1 MYVGSLEGGEPKRVF
16 AAKSVAVFA
25 PPASLLWVEDGV
37 LVAQQFD
44 PSGAVVSGEPI
55 PVAQDVGL
63 DEGVYKGAFAV
74 SATGVLA
81 HRFSH
86 GERRQLTWVDRA
98 GVLLGTIGP
107 PDENAL
113 SGSELAPDG
122 RRVAVTRIVQGNQ
135 DVHLIDSGRGV
146 FERFTSHPGLDSF
159 PLWSPDGA
167 RVVFASSCPDGAA
180 FASSVERRRCMF
192 EKAASHAGDDR
203 PLLPSGESKTPM
215 SWSPHGQWL
224 LYNTRHPKTGLD
236 LWAAP
241 MTGDRKQIPVIDTPF
256 DETAG
261 QFSPDGRWVAY
272 QSNESKPVQ
281 IYIRPFPGPGGQRP
295 VTTAGGIQP
304 RWRPDGKEL
313 FYVGLDGRLMAVPIA
328 VGADQQL
335 EPGAAVALFR
345 AQLAT
350 GAAIN
355 STGTGTGAQYAVA
368 SDGQR
373 FLINMS
379 VGEATASPIR
389 VVLNWDAALKK

>member
-1 MYVGSLEGGEPKRVF
+1 
-16 AAKSVAVFA
+16 
-25 PPASLLWVEDGV
+25 
-37 LVAQQFD
+37 
-44 PSGAVVSGEPI
+44 
-55 PVAQDVGL
+55 
-63 DEGVYKGAFAV
+63 
-74 SATGVLA
+74 
-81 HRFSH
+81 
-86 GERRQLTWVDRA
+86 
-98 GVLLGTIGP
+98 
-107 PDENAL
+107 
-113 SGSELAPDG
+113 
-122 RRVAVTRIVQGNQ
+122 
-135 DVHLIDSGRGV
+135 
-146 FERFTSHPGLDSF
+146 
-159 PLWSPDGA
+159 
-167 RVVFASSCPDGAA
+167 
-180 FASSVERRRCMF
+180 
-192 EKAASHAGDDR
+192 
-203 PLLPSGESKTPM
+203 
-215 SWSPHGQWL
+215 
-224 LYNTRHPKTGLD
+224 
-236 LWAAP
+236 

-295 VTTAGGIQP
+295 VTTAGGTQP